1 MRIKLALLLILSLSV
16 SLYVKA
22 QNEVITTDA
31 NITIKNLVENRINFN
46 KTLIKLR
53 GIQPADLPKSQYIFN
68 QSGTHIINFENLNF
82 SVENRKIVSIAEIP
96 LSKAALH
103 IINERLIVLDKMQYA
118 YSESSNLEYL
128 SGVKDRRVAFNND
141 RQFFSVLK
149 SLKSTIT
156 EISTLAKGDDQ
167 KASVENALAKWKQ
180 PHIDW
185 QFFSQIVVKET
196 QSTLGK

>member
-1 MRIKLALLLILSLSV
+1 MRIKSALLLILSLSV

-31 NITIKNLVENRINFN
+31 NITIKNLVGNRINFN

-53 GIQPADLPKSQYIFN
+53 EIQPADLPKSQYIFN
-68 QSGTHIINFENLNF
+68 QPGTHIINFENLNF
-82 SVENRKIVSIAEIP
+82 TVENRKIVSIAEIP
-96 LSKAALH
+96 LSNAALN

>member
-1 MRIKLALLLILSLSV
+1 MRIKLALLLISSLSV

-22 QNEVITTDA
+22 QNNLITNDA
-31 NITIKNLVENRINFN
+31 NITIKNLVENRIGFN
-46 KTLIKLR
+46 KTLIKSR
-53 GIQPADLPKSQYIFN
+53 EIQIANLPKPQYIFN
-68 QSGTHIINFENLNF
+68 QPGSHTVNFENLNF
-82 SVENRKIVSIAEIP
+82 SIENKKIVSIAEIP
-96 LSKAALH
+96 LSKAALN

-128 SGVKDRRVAFNND
+128 SGEKDRRVAFNND

-156 EISTLAKGDDQ
+156 EISTLAKADDQ

-196 QSTLGK
+196 QFTLGK